1 MTPNKMAELVDRSEI
16 TSVLNTYF
24 RALDERNFE
33 MQHFAVIFTKD
44 AELIRPNGLAITGPQ
59 EISASHRES
68 FARFEGSQHLAAGHD
83 IAIHGN
89 TATVRANLVAVHMWK
104 GSNTD
109 ANTKDNFFVA
119 GGVVEATLVRVDDQ
133 WKISKMSNTVIW
145 RAGGFKDMLQTGRPS
160 TQD

>member
-24 RALDERNFE
+24 RALDEQNFE

-145 RAGGFKDMLQTGRPS
+145 RAGGFKDMLQTGRLS
-160 TQD
+160 KQD

>member
-1 MTPNKMAELVDRSEI
+1 MAELVDRSEI

-145 RAGGFKDMLQTGRPS
+145 RAGGFKDMLQTGRLS
-160 TQD
+160 KQD